1 MWVGVLETP
10 VFFRPLIGHGGV
22 PILEK
27 ILHWVPWTQT
37 PTWGVAWGRCIWGDV
52 LRRCTIEQKET
63 LARNMVTDESQATG
77 STGAGPALQRCPQL
91 RPRGCPCFQFLYHPV
106 IGCRKSPRRSL
117 WQRAVPSGGYSC
129 PPATDVSSSW
139 GTNA

>member
-1 MWVGVLETP
+1 M
-10 VFFRPLIGHGGV
+10 
-22 PILEK
+22 
-27 ILHWVPWTQT
+27 
-37 PTWGVAWGRCIWGDV
+37 GRCPRDSCLLQASDRSWGSPHLGENPTLGSLDTDSDMGGCLGKV
-52 LRRCTIEQKET
+52 YLGRCSQEVHDWAEGDAGQ
-63 LARNMVTDESQATG
+63 NMVTDESQATG